1 MAQAYTPGL
10 LVSPRTRW
18 RCRRALPI
26 AGRVLATAGQAVN
39 ALDVVAETELPGDAT
54 PVNVAK
60 LLGTPAANMPAA
72 LQKKIGDVVAAGEI
86 LAKTS
91 GLFGMFGSEVKSPVT
106 GTVESISPVTGLV
119 ILRGEPLKV
128 QVRAYLTG
136 KVLEVIPNE
145 GVMIEADVAA
155 IQGIFGIGGEAYGNV
170 CIVCQT
176 ADHDLTDDLL
186 QPAHR
191 GQIVVGGR
199 RVTRAAVTKAQ
210 QLGVSALIAGGIDD
224 QDLKDILGYDLGVA
238 VTGMEKIGVTVIVT
252 EGFGDIAM
260 ARRTF
265 ELLKSHEGH
274 FAAVNGATQIRAGV
288 MRPEI
293 LIPLGVQ
300 AAGPQ
305 SEKPTTLGVLEP
317 GAPVRLIRE
326 PYFGELGTVA
336 ALPSELTTL
345 ASESKARVVTIRLTR
360 GDTVVTPR
368 ANVELIEG

>member
-26 AGRVLATAGQAVN
+26 TGRVLAAQGQTVN

-60 LLGTPAANMPAA
+60 LLGTPAGNMPAA
-72 LQKKIGDVVAAGEI
+72 LQKQVGESVAAGEI

-91 GLFGMFGSEVKSPVT
+91 GLFGMFGSEVRSPV
-106 GTVESISPVTGLV
+106 GGMIESISPVTGLV

-136 KVLEVIPNE
+136 TIIEVLPNE
-145 GVMIEADVAA
+145 GVVIEADVAA
-155 IQGIFGIGGEAYGNV
+155 IQGIFGIGGEAYGNLSLV
-170 CIVCQT
+170 SESPEQ
-176 ADHDLTDDLL
+176 DLTDDLIL
-186 QPAHR
+186 PSHR
-191 GQIVVGGR
+191 GQIVIGGR
-199 RVTRAAVTKAQ
+199 RVTRLAVAKAQ

-238 VTGMEKIGVTVIVT
+238 VTGTEKLGVTVIIT

-265 ELLKSHEGH
+265 ELLKSHQGH

-293 LIPLGVQ
+293 LIPLGNK
-300 AAGPQ
+300 AAGQQ
-305 SEKPTTLGVLEP
+305 SDQPTSLGVLEP

-336 ALPSELTTL
+336 ALPAELTTL
-345 ASESKARVVTIRLTR
+345 ASESKARVVTVRLSR

>member
-18 RCRRALPI
+18 RCRRVLPI
-26 AGRVLATAGQAVN
+26 AGRVLATQGQTVQ

-54 PVNVAK
+54 PLNVAK
-60 LLGTPAANMPAA
+60 LLGTPAANVPAA
-72 LQKKIGDVVAAGEI
+72 LLKKIGDNVAAGEL
-86 LAKTS
+86 LAKTA
-91 GLFGMFGSEVKSPVT
+91 GLFGLFGSEIKSPVA
-106 GTVESISPVTGLV
+106 GTMESISPVTGLV

-128 QVRAYLTG
+128 QVRAYLAG
-136 KVLEVIPNE
+136 AVIEVLPDE
-145 GVMIEADVAA
+145 GVVIEALVAA
-155 IQGIFGIGGEAYGNV
+155 IQGIFGIGGEAYGDLRV
-170 CIVCQT
+170 VCQT
-176 ADHDLTDDLL
+176 PEQDLTDDLI
-186 QPAHR
+186 QPAHH
-191 GQIVVGGR
+191 GQIVIGGR

-210 QLGVSALIAGGIDD
+210 QVGVSALITGGIDD

-238 VTGMEKIGVTVIVT
+238 VTGTEKIGVTVIIT

-265 ELLKSHEGH
+265 DLLRSHEGH
-274 FAAVNGATQIRAGV
+274 SAAVNGATQIRAGV

-293 LIPLGVQ
+293 IIPLSEQ
-300 AAGPQ
+300 SAGQ
-305 SEKPTTLGVLEP
+305 SADRPTTLGVLEP

-336 ALPSELTTL
+336 GLPSELTVL
-345 ASESKARVVTIRLTR
+345 ASESKARVVTVRLSR

-368 ANVELIEG
+368 ANVEVIEG